1 MKLDRL
7 ETHDRLEYFIK
18 DQSQNIWM
26 GAEECM
32 KKNHLS
38 LQLQDRSPYIYIFAH
53 PRTDDDGVT
62 KRMLWQPRL
71 TKPKAQTNSY
81 LFRAISKTDV
91 VEVCWLLPP
100 EDLWPQ
106 YKRGNLT
113 EHELVLWS
121 INEYITNKKGLE
133 RAEHD
138 DLSEEK
144 IRSIY
149 KELEKI
155 SVKPKIAEPSLNLP
169 EVFDGYPWY
178 RA

>member
-1 MKLDRL
+1 MKLNRL
-7 ETHDRLEYFIK
+7 ETHDRLEHFIK

-32 KKNHLS
+32 KKNSLS

-121 INEYITNKKGLE
+121 INEYMTNKKGLE

-149 KELEKI
+149 KQLERMPF
-155 SVKPKIAEPSLNLP
+155 KPTIEGTFLDWQGKDIPCP
-169 EVFDGYPWY
+169 
-178 RA
+178 